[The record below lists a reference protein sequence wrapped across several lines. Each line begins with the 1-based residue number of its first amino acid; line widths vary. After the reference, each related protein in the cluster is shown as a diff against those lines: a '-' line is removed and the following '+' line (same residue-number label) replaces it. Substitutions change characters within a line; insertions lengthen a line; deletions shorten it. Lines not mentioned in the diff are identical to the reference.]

1 MRGRSTR
8 SDAHLGYKS
17 RQSDIN
23 LKTKCCFLARLHQLC
38 VIQRLLASGLYTIVQ
53 FSHNVRLVVS
63 SDAAVR
69 FGPVQRTFC
78 LNLEPDL
85 WFGSSRLLNLG
96 LDLEGPVQQVRFG

>member
-1 MRGRSTR
+1 MWRHHCVTRWCSDDELIGRR
-8 SDAHLGYKS
+8 EEG
-17 RQSDIN
+17 
-23 LKTKCCFLARLHQLC
+23 
-38 VIQRLLASGLYTIVQ
+38 
-53 FSHNVRLVVS
+53 

-96 LDLEGPVQQVRFG
+96 LDLEEPVQQVRFGGFIGSNLEPQNFCINMAEKRRNII